1 MRRKAKKMPTAA
13 EFDDVEAE
21 SIKKLILALEE
32 LDDTVIETVRKLVL
46 APGTVQVVISENAL
60 QEIENSRHIYQT
72 TNYDLESIFQYLD
85 SIQDFRKSW
94 ISVTRS
100 LAKAYN
106 SDPKFQYS
114 DWKFPLRSIQNAGDE
129 AWRAAVSASKA
140 ISSRRGAATINN
152 LIAKF
157 GVFDNFMDIAYSNA
171 LDIESRVRFSDEL
184 NDTL

>member
-1 MRRKAKKMPTAA
+1 MPTAA
-13 EFDDVEAE
+13 EYNDIEAE
-21 SIKKLILALEE
+21 NIKRLILALEE
-32 LDDTVIETVRKLVL
+32 LDDTVIETVRELVL
-46 APGTVQVVISENAL
+46 APGTVKVAISENAL

-72 TNYDLESIFQYLD
+72 SNYNLESMFQYLI

-106 SDPKFQYS
+106 SGPKFQDL
-114 DWKFPLRSIQNAGDE
+114 DWKFSLRSIQNAGDK
-129 AWRAAVSASKA
+129 AWRAAVPASKTLG
-140 ISSRRGAATINN
+140 SRGGAVTINN

-157 GVFDNFMDIAYSNA
+157 GVFDEFMDLAYSNA
-171 LDIESRVRFSDEL
+171 PDIESRVRFSDEL